1 LPVLIIKEMCKGC
14 GMCADVCPKSAISV
28 GLKQAEVDADKCDDC
43 EECIFSCPNGAITG
57 GQPFEEKALSK
68 KE

>member
-1 LPVLIIKEMCKGC
+1 
-14 GMCADVCPKSAISV
+14 MCADVCPKSAISV

-57 GQPFEEKALSK
+57 GQPFEEKDLSK